1 MRNSLKIFSFL
12 GLCLACIAVLYWSAP
27 ATVVNLLAS
36 LMLLLAL
43 ILGGKACLVDQK
55 NLKTICNFYQQ
66 AHSLD
71 EMMLLGTERPY
82 QKILK
87 VVVDLGGFDWAVL
100 FLMDFDSDSF
110 FVAGSYGISE
120 KEFGRIRFDEIEDSP
135 DNLQLSLRLLEHA
148 FRKFAIKGALAGA
161 AIEKNDTF
169 YGCLLVGR
177 YDPEAVLTEA
187 DNLRL
192 SILSDQI
199 SISLHN
205 YQMHQELALRAQQL
219 DESQQQLNRELKMAK
234 IVQESAI
241 TLLPPQF
248 PGIVCSS
255 MVRPAR
261 FVGGDFLKFYPDFEN
276 RIMSVLVGDVCGKG
290 VPAALI
296 LSVVLCLFQEKRDL
310 WVSPEKLMTEVNHA
324 LKEFLGP
331 DSNFNSSA
339 FFGNFNVSD
348 RYFTYASAGHD
359 FPLFYQRNGDR
370 LIPLESTGTLLGI
383 FSESTFKS
391 GKLQLEPGDRIFF
404 YSDGLV
410 DFFEQLE
417 NVEDGF
423 QMLQNFIFDRRHKKP
438 KLIVNEIQALVEK
451 EKNEL
456 KDDITLAI
464 VELA

>member
-1 MRNSLKIFSFL
+1 M
-12 GLCLACIAVLYWSAP
+12 YWSAP
-27 ATVVNLLAS
+27 SSVLNLVA
-36 LMLLLAL
+36 AL
-43 ILGGKACLVDQK
+43 ILLFALFLGGKAYLVDQR

-87 VVVDLGGFDWAVL
+87 VVVGLGRFDWAVL
-100 FLMDFDSDSF
+100 FLMDFDTDSF
-110 FVAGSYGISE
+110 FVADSHGISE
-120 KEFGRIRFDEIEDSP
+120 KEFGRIRFDDIEDSG

-205 YQMHQELALRAQQL
+205 FQMHQELALRAQQL
-219 DESQQQLNRELKMAK
+219 DESQQQLGRELKMAK
-234 IVQESAI
+234 SVQESAI
-241 TLLPPQF
+241 TILPPQF
-248 PGIVCSS
+248 PGLTCSA

-261 FVGGDFLKFYPDFEN
+261 FVGGDFLKFYPDPAHQT
-276 RIMSVLVGDVCGKG
+276 MSILVGDVCGKG

-296 LSVVLCLFQEKRDL
+296 LSVVLCLFQEKRAL
-310 WVSPEKLMTEVNHA
+310 WTSPEKLMTEVNLA
-324 LKEFLGP
+324 LKEFLGAG
-331 DSNFNSSA
+331 SNFNSSA
-339 FFGNFNVSD
+339 FFGNFNISD
-348 RYFTYASAGHD
+348 RSFTYASAGHD
-359 FPLFYQRNGDR
+359 FPLYYQRNGDR

-383 FSESTFKS
+383 FSESTYKS
-391 GKLQLEPGDRIFF
+391 VKLQLETGDRIFF

-417 NVEDGF
+417 KVEDGF
-423 QMLQNFIFDRRHKKP
+423 QVLQNFIFDRRQKKP
-438 KLIVNEIQALVEK
+438 ELIVNEIQALVEK
-451 EKNEL
+451 EKTEL